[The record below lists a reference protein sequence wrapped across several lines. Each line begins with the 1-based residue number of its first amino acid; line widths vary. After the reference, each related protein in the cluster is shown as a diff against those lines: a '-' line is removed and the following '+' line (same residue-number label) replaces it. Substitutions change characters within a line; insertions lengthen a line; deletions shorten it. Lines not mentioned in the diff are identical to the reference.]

1 MTRLKD
7 LNIQKSLSVV
17 KDFHDAIV
25 IDERDPVLK
34 EKKKQSENAVAHLFR
49 VFGERRETSLAEC
62 TGPVQQGSAQPPSC
76 TGCVQQNTGKPPV
89 NDL

>member
-1 MTRLKD
+1 MTQLKN

-49 VFGERRETSLAEC
+49 VFGERKETSLADC
-62 TGPVQQGSAQPPSC
+62 SGSVQQSGSQPPNC
-76 TGCVQQNTGKPPV
+76 VGCVQQSNGQPV
-89 NDL
+89 NQ